1 MVRLRLYGKDE
12 NSQRHV
18 EGHRA
23 ERERTRLNM
32 ADRLDMVR
40 AIYKRKENSQ
50 RQRIPRVS

>member
-1 MVRLRLYGKDE
+1 M
-12 NSQRHV
+12 

-50 RQRIPRVS
+50 RQRIQRVS